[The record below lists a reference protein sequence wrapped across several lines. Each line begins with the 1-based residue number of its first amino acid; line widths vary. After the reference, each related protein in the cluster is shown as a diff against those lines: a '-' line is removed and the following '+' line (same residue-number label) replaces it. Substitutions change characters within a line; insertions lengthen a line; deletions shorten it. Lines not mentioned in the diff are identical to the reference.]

1 MDLKAV
7 LVVEDLP
14 PSIGDGSAPA
24 RQLEHGAF
32 PRALERVAN
41 RPIAHHAVDALES
54 VGIAEVVVVSSQ
66 GNAARV
72 RECLSSRGTRT
83 GSKLRRLHG
92 RARLRHV
99 QGPAVL
105 DLAEGLRLAAPLID
119 EAPYVVQVASGLL
132 GGGLEPVVSRLRG
145 GSPDVILAVHHG
157 LPVNHLSPATQEMLH
172 LAALHPE
179 RVALSMAGL
188 LAFGP
193 GALRQASAA
202 RWHRDSDDGEIDL
215 TAVAERISSIGGW
228 IDVLPV
234 TAWCEYVGRPVE
246 LLELNRIALDQLETE
261 LHRPST
267 NGNRIEGRVWIH
279 HQAAVRESVIV
290 GPAVIGPGARVTD
303 AYIGPYTSIGA
314 RAVIECAEVERSII
328 AAGAS
333 VVGIEGRLAAS
344 VVGRNARV
352 FRDSSLPRAMRIQ
365 VGDGTEVA
373 LC

>member
-1 MDLKAV
+1 MDVSRNGLRCFAMDLKAV

-24 RQLEHGAF
+24 WALEH
-32 PRALERVAN
+32 VAN

-54 VGIAEVVVVSSQ
+54 AGIAEVVVVSSQ

-72 RECLSSRGTRT
+72 RECLSARTTRT
-83 GSKLRRLHG
+83 GS
-92 RARLRHV
+92 LRHV

-119 EAPYVVQVASGLL
+119 EAACVVQVASGLL

-193 GALRQASAA
+193 GALRQASVA
-202 RWHRDSDDGEIDL
+202 RWRQDSDDSEIDL

-314 RAVIECAEVERSII
+314 RAVIECAEIERSII

-344 VVGRNARV
+344 VVGRDARV